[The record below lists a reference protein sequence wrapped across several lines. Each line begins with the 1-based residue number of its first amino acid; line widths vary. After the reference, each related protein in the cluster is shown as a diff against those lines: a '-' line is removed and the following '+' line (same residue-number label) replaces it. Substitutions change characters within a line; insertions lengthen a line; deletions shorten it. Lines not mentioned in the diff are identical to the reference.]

1 MNYLLQQV
9 LNRNPPDLSLPS
21 SYDYR
26 RELLA
31 PSEAGSIP
39 DTTKKEKKNH
49 THFPN
54 SHLLSQPGEQL
65 LVKLNKSLSF
75 TDTTFLLSSQV
86 YSSF

>member
-39 DTTKKEKKNH
+39 DTTKKEKKIIH
-49 THFPN
+49 TSPTPTYFP
-54 SHLLSQPGEQL
+54 
-65 LVKLNKSLSF
+65 SLENNF
-75 TDTTFLLSSQV
+75 
-86 YSSF
+86 